1 MPPRTIDDIGNVVV
15 DHGLAH
21 DVRSVVPL
29 SGGVSGTV
37 FRLETDAG
45 CMVVKQPLE
54 RLAVRAPWRASRT
67 RVLSEASALDIA
79 GQILGE
85 RVPRVLYLDR
95 DEFVIVL
102 ACIEGCTWKED
113 LMGGSADVGVAGEV
127 ATCLAQLHRE
137 TMGLVHDVLM
147 DRSHFMSLRIE
158 PFFRVVSRSHP
169 EFAPLMQAVDD
180 LLLVPGIC
188 MVHGDYSPK
197 NILIT
202 PRDGTGIALLDF
214 EVAHIGNPVFDL
226 AYVLAHLILKQIA
239 GRAFTAESAAVVI
252 NSYREAEG
260 PCDLGESLTLVVAA
274 LLVARVLGWSPVEY
288 LDADAQAAALATA
301 RRMAQDPRPM
311 LELLE
316 MMPWP

>member
-1 MPPRTIDDIGNVVV
+1 MVPRTADDIGKVATE
-15 DHGLAH
+15 HGLAH
-21 DVRSVVPL
+21 EVRSVYPL

-45 CMVVKQPLE
+45 CMVIKQPRE
-54 RLAVRAPWRASRT
+54 RLDVHAPWHASRT
-67 RVLSEASALDIA
+67 RVLAEASALEIA
-79 GQILGE
+79 GHILGE
-85 RVPRVLYLDR
+85 RVPHVLYLDR
-95 DEFVIVL
+95 EEFLIVL
-102 ACIEGCTWKED
+102 TCIEGCTWKED
-113 LMGGSADVGVAGEV
+113 LMSGSADVSVSRTVAM
-127 ATCLAQLHRE
+127 CLAQLHRE
-137 TMGLVHDVLM
+137 TKGLVHDVLM

-158 PFFRVVSRSHP
+158 PFFRVVSRSHS
-169 EFAPLMQAVDD
+169 EFAHLMQAVDD

-202 PRDGTGIALLDF
+202 PRDGPGIALLDF

-226 AYVLAHLILKQIA
+226 AYVLAHLILKQLA
-239 GRAFTAESAAVVI
+239 GRAFTADNVAIVI
-252 NSYREAEG
+252 NSYREAGG

-288 LDADAQAAALATA
+288 LDADAQAAALETA